1 MADLLPTRMYRLPG
15 GNALLVLLLVGGAC
29 VLPACSSAP
38 AKPRLVDAVVRDVP
52 SILRG
57 TIGSETSLRGVE
69 PVLVSGY
76 GVVVGLNGTG
86 GGPYPEAIS
95 ATMERELSRGGIG
108 KGGMLSDGPL
118 ASKTPRQVLADTNV
132 AVVIVEGVIVAGAPK
147 EAKFDVRVRPLPGSA
162 ISSLE
167 GGSLWTTDLRLGPVT
182 PFGSMRTRKV
192 AEARGPLFI
201 NPYSDPGAS
210 GSGRK
215 DIGRVLS
222 GGVVTDPLSLDIA
235 LDNPSHPRAASIQA
249 AINSRFPI
257 TAGDVGAVAK
267 AKNDAA
273 VGVKVPRYWV
283 TKPDEFLKLLENI
296 RIDSSFPEE
305 FAKRYAEELIKQP
318 VLAEELHWC
327 LRAIGKPAAPF
338 VRPMY
343 DSAELVPRWAAVRV
357 GAAVGDVTVTP
368 QLISMARGN
377 DGEPIGI
384 RADAT
389 KMMGRMPSDPKINI
403 ALRELASRG
412 PLDIRISAYEAMLER
427 GDSSITRTIVG
438 VGQNRF
444 AIDMLLAEEPLVYAV
459 QSDKPRIVLFGDG
472 LRLQSR
478 SQSEIWGGRLLIA
491 SDEDVAAPEGSSGKK
506 PVRLLY
512 RDWRTEKPAQGRSEA
527 NLREL
532 IRFMAQTPTPENPEP
547 GLGLSYSEVVGALYQ
562 MQRQQTV
569 VAGFSTEEDRLAAG
583 ITLASTKIYVEPRP
597 ESETDRERIDK
608 EREAMKDAQNQPAG
622 PTITL
627 PAGGEQQPRYIPVPK
642 ASKKE

>member
-1 MADLLPTRMYRLPG
+1 MPDLLPSRFCRLPAAG
-15 GNALLVLLLVGGAC
+15 ALMLLAGAC
-29 VLPACSSAP
+29 LLQACGSAP
-38 AKPRLVDAVVRDVP
+38 SKPRAVDAVVRDVP

-57 TIGSETSLRGVE
+57 TIGSETSLRGIE

-108 KGGMLSDGPL
+108 KGGALSDGPL

-167 GGSLWTTDLRLGPVT
+167 GGSLWTTELRLGPVT

-215 DIGRVLS
+215 DIGRVLA
-222 GGVVTDPLSLDIA
+222 GGAVTDPLSLDIA

-257 TAGDVGAVAK
+257 SPGDDGSVAK

-273 VGVKVPRYWV
+273 VGVRVPRFWV

-296 RIDSSFPEE
+296 RIDSTFPEE
-305 FAKRYAEELIKQP
+305 FAKRYAEELVKQP

-338 VRPMY
+338 VRPLY

-357 GAAVGDVTVTP
+357 GAAVGDVAVTP

-377 DGEPIGI
+377 DGEPITI
-384 RADAT
+384 RAEAAR
-389 KMMGRMPSDPKINI
+389 MMGRMPSDPKINI
-403 ALRELASRG
+403 ALRELASHG

-427 GDSSITRTIVG
+427 GDPSITRIIVG

-444 AIDMLLAEEPLVYAV
+444 AIDMLPAEDPLLYAV
-459 QSDKPRIVLFGDG
+459 QSDRPRIVLFGED

-478 SQSEIWGGRLLIA
+478 TQAEIWSGRLLIA
-491 SDEDVAAPEGSSGKK
+491 NDADSSTPDSSSATKV
-506 PVRLLY
+506 VRLLY
-512 RDWRTEKPAQGRSEA
+512 RDWRTEKQSQGRTEN

-532 IRFMAQTPTPENPEP
+532 IRFMAQAPTPENPEP
-547 GLGLSYSEVVGALYQ
+547 GLSLSYSEIVGALYQ

-569 VAGFSTEEDRLAAG
+569 LAGFSTEEDRLAAG
-583 ITLASTKIYVEPRP
+583 ITLASTKTYIEPRP

-608 EREAMKDAQNQPAG
+608 EREAMQAAQNQPDG
-622 PTITL
+622 PTPTL
-627 PAGGEQQPRYIPVPK
+627 PAGGEQQPRFTPVPK
-642 ASKKE
+642 AIKKE